1 MKKKNIITGFSKL
14 SKEEKLRFVTGD
26 LADAKAAEDEFK
38 NFWHPDP
45 QVQKL
50 LDEFSENTI
59 SNFVFPLGVAPNF
72 MIDAEI
78 YTIPMVIEE
87 SSVVA
92 AASNSAKFWA
102 DNGGFHTRI
111 LSTTK
116 VGHVHF
122 IWTGEIERLK
132 KVFPQLQQKMIEG
145 TRSITSNMVARG
157 GGILDISVVDMTH
170 HIKNYYKIEAL
181 FETVDSMGANFI
193 NSCLEEFAQILR
205 QFILDHDIFLPE
217 EKDIRIIMSILS
229 NYTPECLVKAWVTCD
244 LSRFENLEPG
254 MSADE
259 FVWKFEKAVRI
270 AQVDPYRATTHNKGV
285 FNGMDAVALATG
297 NDFRA
302 IEACGHAFA
311 SRKGHYSSLTDIAI
325 QDNTFTYSLTVP
337 LAVGTVGGLTALH
350 PLARRSLQLL
360 GNPTASELMRIT
372 ASVGLANNFGA
383 IKSLI
388 TKGIQKGHMKMH
400 LLNILN
406 QFQATEEE
414 KEAAIHFF
422 VEHKVAYNSVYQF
435 LQSYRKSLSGH
446 A

>member
-1 MKKKNIITGFSKL
+1 MKKNKLISGFSKL
-14 SKEEKLRFVTGD
+14 TKDEKLKYVIEDFED
-26 LADAKAAEDEFK
+26 AAEAEKDFK

-45 QVQKL
+45 QIQKL
-50 LDEFSENTI
+50 FDEFSENTV

-72 MIDAEI
+72 VIDGRN

-102 DNGGFHTRI
+102 GNGGFHTRI

-122 IWTGEIERLK
+122 IWTGSIDRLK
-132 KVFPQLQQKMIEG
+132 SVFPQLRRKMEEG
-145 TRSITSNMVARG
+145 ARSITANMIARG
-157 GGILDISVVDMTH
+157 GGILDISLVDMTDK
-170 HIKNYYKIEAL
+170 IANYYKIEAL
-181 FETVDSMGANFI
+181 FDTVDSMGANFI

-205 QFILDHDIFLPE
+205 QFILEQETFIPE

-229 NYTPECLVKAWVTCD
+229 NYTPECLVKVWVTCD
-244 LSRFENLEPG
+244 ISKFDEIDPG
-254 MSADE
+254 MSAEE

-270 AQVDPYRATTHNKGV
+270 AQVDPFRATTHNKGV
-285 FNGMDAVALATG
+285 FNGIDAVALATG

-311 SRKGHYSSLTDIAI
+311 SRKGVYTSLTDIEI
-325 QDNTFTYSLTVP
+325 INNTFTYSLTVP
-337 LAVGTVGGLTALH
+337 LALGTIGGLTALH
-350 PLARRSLQLL
+350 PLAKRSLQLL
-360 GNPTASELMRIT
+360 GNPTAHELMSIT

-406 QFQATEEE
+406 QFQATETE
-414 KEAAIHFF
+414 KEAAVGYFI
-422 VEHKVAYNSVYQF
+422 ENKVSYNAVNQF
-435 LQSYRKSLSGH
+435 LETYRTRQINH